1 MHRRRFRPGV
11 GLGRSV
17 PVPTTNQQP
26 IFPPQPL
33 LLIIFM
39 DTNPTEA
46 REHLRQAIH
55 NGLKAREEFLRTSKY
70 RRNAR
75 VPVSRLPPETLATI
89 FALLS
94 HSVYDEK
101 RSYMKW
107 LHITHVC
114 HYWREI
120 ALGCSH
126 LWSYIN
132 LNKLN
137 PASIPEIVARA
148 KMSPLHLEANTTY
161 RNKERFGALE
171 RLLEAHISHT
181 RQLTISGELRNLPER
196 LVSPAP
202 ALEHLSLSSFDYAPS
217 APVITDTFF
226 AAAPNLTNLEL
237 DGYGISW
244 KIPLKGLR
252 TLKMKKASKEFT
264 LNDWLDALNEMPQ
277 LETLVLHNAGP
288 EVSHDSLLTSG
299 PRRTVTHPSLTRFNI
314 SASAKGCALALIHL
328 ALPALTSLQVTANSH
343 CEDGEDVRL
352 LIPYVVRNA
361 NGPQDTTPL
370 QSMLLTGESS
380 HAEIFAWVVPD
391 ADLEVPDLPTPLG
404 MPASPCPRLAFSAWG
419 NGRWRNGMNT
429 MVFDTILVQLP
440 LNAISTLTVQSN
452 YTRWTE
458 EFWLRH
464 APRLAMLKRARLAP
478 TAVKAFK
485 TMLVG
490 DVSPNG
496 PRWFPRLIKLILVG
510 VSLTAVRTYHLRDML
525 VKRKEHGAALEV
537 LDLPL
542 CIAAEHAIRLLAE
555 AAGNVQG
562 SVTWITPGP
571 GNREFFD
578 WRGGVD
584 LFDEEEEYDDMSNC
598 VSNSD
603 ENGDSEEE
611 VMYWDEYDIPF
622 DLHHDQDDGYGYY
635 YEYYSL

>member
-1 MHRRRFRPGV
+1 
-11 GLGRSV
+11 
-17 PVPTTNQQP
+17 
-26 IFPPQPL
+26 
-33 LLIIFM
+33 M
-39 DTNPTEA
+39 DTKPAEA
-46 REHLRQAIH
+46 RDHLRQAIH

-75 VPVSRLPPETLATI
+75 VPISRLPPETLATI

-94 HSVYDEK
+94 HSVYAEK
-101 RSYMKW
+101 RSYTEW
-107 LHITHVC
+107 LHVTHVC
-114 HYWREI
+114 HYWREV
-120 ALGCSH
+120 ALSCSY

-132 LNKLN
+132 FNKLN
-137 PASIPEIVARA
+137 PASIIEILARA
-148 KMSPLHLEANTTY
+148 KMSPLHLEVNINY
-161 RNKERFGALE
+161 WSKGRFDALE

-202 ALEHLSLSSFDYAPS
+202 ALELLSLSSLDFAPS
-217 APVITDTFF
+217 APVIPD
-226 AAAPNLTNLEL
+226 ALLSAAPNLTSLEL

-252 TLKMKKASKEFT
+252 TLKMKKASKGFT

-277 LETLVLHNAGP
+277 LGTLVLHNASP

-299 PRRTVTHPSLTRFNI
+299 PRRTVTHPSLTQFNI
-314 SASAKGCALALIHL
+314 SASARDCALALVHL
-328 ALPALTSLQVTANSH
+328 VLPALTSLQVTADSH

-370 QSMLLTGESS
+370 QSMLLWGESS
-380 HAEIFAWVVPD
+380 HAEILAWVVPD
-391 ADLEVPDLPTPLG
+391 ADLEVPGLPTPLST
-404 MPASPCPRLAFSAWG
+404 AVSPCPRLVFSASG
-419 NGRWRNGMNT
+419 NGRWRNGTNT

-440 LNAISTLTVQSN
+440 MNAISTLTVKSN

-464 APRLAMLKRARLAP
+464 APKLAMLKRARLTP

-490 DVSPNG
+490 DASPNG
-496 PRWFPRLIKLILVG
+496 PRWLPQLRKLILVG

-525 VKRKEHGAALEV
+525 VKRREHGAALEA
-537 LDLPL
+537 LDLRM
-542 CIAAEHAIRLLAE
+542 CIAAEYAIRLLA
-555 AAGNVQG
+555 ATVGSVQG
-562 SVTWITPGP
+562 PTTRLIPGP
-571 GNREFFD
+571 ENREFFD

-584 LFDEEEEYDDMSNC
+584 FFDEEEGYDDISNC
-598 VSNSD
+598 VAGSD
-603 ENGDSEEE
+603 EDGESGEE
-611 VMYWDEYDIPF
+611 VVYWDEADIPSHF
-622 DLHHDQDDGYGYY
+622 LHGHGDSGYGYY